1 MSSLVIAPSAEKD
14 LNAIVD
20 YIAFDLGNPE
30 AANDFLDGIE
40 NAYDTLESMPNAFP
54 CCKDAYLRA
63 NGYRQVG
70 VKDYIMIYRI
80 EDEDDIV
87 RILHFYHG
95 SQYYLSR
102 LLSET

>member
-1 MSSLVIAPSAEKD
+1 MSSLVIAPSAENE

-20 YIAFDLGNPE
+20 YMAFDLGNPE
-30 AANDFLDGIE
+30 AANDFLDDIE
-40 NAYDTLESMPNAFP
+40 NTYDTLESMPNAFP
-54 CCKDAYLRA
+54 YCKDAYLRA

-80 EDEDDIV
+80 EDENDIV

-95 SQYYLSR
+95 SQDYLAR
-102 LLSET
+102 LLAET